1 MKQIISSVA
10 LASFL
15 FCLPAGA
22 QEAAKQWFVGGMY
35 PVCYR
40 KQYRSETKGTGT
52 EKPRSGLTHQ

>member
-15 FCLPAGA
+15 FLSTRRGTGSGKAMVA
-22 QEAAKQWFVGGMY
+22 GGMY

-40 KQYRSETKGTGT
+40 EQYRSETKGIGT